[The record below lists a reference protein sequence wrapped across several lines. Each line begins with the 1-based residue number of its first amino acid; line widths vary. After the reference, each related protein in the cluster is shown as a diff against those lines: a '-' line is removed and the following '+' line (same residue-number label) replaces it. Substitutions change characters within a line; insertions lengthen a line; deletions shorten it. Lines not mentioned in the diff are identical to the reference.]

1 MKKNIVGILFTT
13 LAILSLNACKSGH
26 DLNEGTPGADWK
38 LYEAPKVT
46 LQIEAEGHEGIA
58 KYLEL
63 VEKQGYDG
71 IEDWVQYCCLE
82 IAKELYYTPEEANK
96 HGLKEITYKLNDGG
110 ALSYKGGSVPHI
122 EIGFDLNYLV
132 TFINKHGMD
141 VARDEIYGVLCHEIT
156 HGLQNEPKNAGGYN
170 GGTECFGF
178 IEGTADLSR
187 LNTGGFNPERF
198 PKQGG
203 TFRDGYNTTAFFYLW
218 IYKNLSN
225 NFLKDINRTAEEYE
239 TWTLSAVTEDL
250 YGMSADVLWK
260 LYQNEV
266 AAYPWDNAEE
276 LKAWFNPSAFSIL
289 QNETVTFSPLIKDG
303 ISYNWTFEG
312 GIPATSTEKSPVV
325 TYANSGDYT
334 ISLVVEQNGKKD
346 TCSLKQLVKVIDPYA
361 TMDITDLAGK
371 VTCQYNDSPSGEG
384 VKNSIDNNPG
394 TKFLTFNSS
403 AWIQFEMEDVYQLE
417 KYTITSANDAP
428 MRDPKDWVL
437 KGSNDGV
444 EFTAIDTRVDEN
456 FSDRGQTLE
465 FLLDNSRAYR
475 IYRFDL
481 THKGV
486 DRFGRAVLQLAE
498 IELIGKKQA
507 DNELVAAKL

>member
-1 MKKNIVGILFTT
+1 MKNKIVGILFIT
-13 LAILSLNACKSGH
+13 LAILSLNACKSG
-26 DLNEGTPGADWK
+26 PDWN
-38 LYEAPKVT
+38 LYEKPKVT
-46 LQIEAEGHEGIA
+46 LQIEAEGHEGIT

-63 VEKQGYDG
+63 VEKQGYSG
-71 IEDWVQYCCLE
+71 IEDWVQHCCLE

-132 TFINKHGMD
+132 NFIDKHGMD

-170 GGTECFGF
+170 GGTECYGF

-187 LNTGGFNPERF
+187 LNTGGFNPERY

-218 IYKNLSN
+218 IYKNLGS

-239 TWTLSAVTEDL
+239 TWSLSAVTEEL
-250 YGMSADVLWK
+250 YGMSADVLWN

-266 AAYPWDNAEE
+266 SAYPWDNPEK
-276 LKAWFNPSAFSIL
+276 LKAWFNPSDFSIL
-289 QNETVTFSPLIKDG
+289 ENESVTFDPYIKDG
-303 ISYNWTFEG
+303 VSYNWTFEG
-312 GIPATSTEKSPVV
+312 GIPATSTEKAPVV
-325 TYANSGDYT
+325 TYANPGDYT
-334 ISLVVEQNGKKD
+334 ISLIVEQNGKKD
-346 TCSLKQLVKVIDPYA
+346 TCSLKKLVKVIDPFA
-361 TMDITDLAGK
+361 TMDITDLATN

-384 VKNSIDNNPG
+384 VKNSFDNNPG
-394 TKFLTFNSS
+394 SKFLTFNAS
-403 AWIQFEMEDVYQLE
+403 AWLQFEMEDVYQLE

-437 KGSNDGV
+437 KGSNDGEV
-444 EFTAIDTRVDEN
+444 FTDIDIRVDEN

-465 FLLDNSRAYR
+465 FILDNAPAYK
-475 IYRFDL
+475 IYRFDF
-481 THKGV
+481 THKGL
-486 DRFGRAVLQLAE
+486 DHFGRAVLQLAE
-498 IELIGKKQA
+498 IELVGKKQA
-507 DNELVAAKL
+507 DNEMIAAKL